1 MAAHDIRDDK
11 NNNKMRNF
19 LTQGSMTHKY
29 HNTII
34 THLLRIHSMKK
45 TETNSR
51 QKFWE
56 IVRKLEVISQRP
68 HARQ

>member
-11 NNNKMRNF
+11 NKMLNL

-45 TETNSR
+45 KMKQTAYQN
-51 QKFWE
+51 FWE

>member
-1 MAAHDIRDDK
+1 
-11 NNNKMRNF
+11 
-19 LTQGSMTHKY
+19 MTHKY

-45 TETNSR
+45 KMKQTAYQN
-51 QKFWE
+51 FWE